1 MSDWL
6 GSRCT
11 IIIDLLRIASRI
23 FIAFWGGYSGLT
35 THDIVS
41 CVYVEF
47 LVCSERCCIHHSL
60 LPSTI

>member
-1 MSDWL
+1 M
-6 GSRCT
+6 

-41 CVYVEF
+41 YTYIEF
-47 LVCSERCCIHHSL
+47 TVCSELCCIHHSL